1 MKKLFGG
8 LGLGLLLSSWLV
20 AGDLYMAGGAGYKRP
35 LEAIAKA
42 FEAKSSHQV
51 KMMFGNMQQVSA
63 QIKESDKISLFFGD
77 EKFIQKL
84 GIPHEEKVELG
95 AGKLMLVFSKDSKAA
110 LEMASLATPLV
121 KSVGIPDTKS
131 AIYGIAGEE
140 ALRHSGV
147 WEKMNDK
154 LKVLQTVPQV
164 SAYLV
169 SGDLDAGLINK
180 TDYIGI
186 KEKVG
191 QALEVDSKLYS
202 PIKIIGVVLKGKE
215 GEAEVRAML
224 EFLKSPEAREILR
237 AHGL

>member
-84 GIPHEEKVELG
+84 GIPYKERVELG
-95 AGKLMLVFSKDSKAA
+95 TGKLMLVFSKDSKAA

-121 KSVGIPDTKS
+121 KSVGDSRYQERHLWNRWRGGASPLGSLGEDERQTQGVS
-131 AIYGIAGEE
+131 DATAGEC
-140 ALRHSGV
+140 LF
-147 WEKMNDK
+147 
-154 LKVLQTVPQV
+154 
-164 SAYLV
+164 
-169 SGDLDAGLINK
+169 
-180 TDYIGI
+180 
-186 KEKVG
+186 
-191 QALEVDSKLYS
+191 
-202 PIKIIGVVLKGKE
+202 
-215 GEAEVRAML
+215 GEW
-224 EFLKSPEAREILR
+224 
-237 AHGL
+237 

>member
-1 MKKLFGG
+1 M
-8 LGLGLLLSSWLV
+8 S
-20 AGDLYMAGGAGYKRP
+20 
-35 LEAIAKA
+35 
-42 FEAKSSHQV
+42 
-51 KMMFGNMQQVSA
+51 
-63 QIKESDKISLFFGD
+63 
-77 EKFIQKL
+77 
-84 GIPHEEKVELG
+84 
-95 AGKLMLVFSKDSKAA
+95 
-110 LEMASLATPLV
+110 
-121 KSVGIPDTKS
+121 
-131 AIYGIAGEE
+131 
-140 ALRHSGV
+140 
-147 WEKMNDK
+147 DK

-191 QALEVDSKLYS
+191 GALEVDSKLYS